1 VEEEYMCGERG
12 EMSGGGIYMCGERGD
27 MSGGERNEWRRW
39 IYEWRTKRLEWTKK
53 RYQERT

>member
-1 VEEEYMCGERG
+1 MCGERG